1 MHTIW
6 KLVQTTRHPLS
17 KCLEGSR
24 TSQQLNIPS
33 FKTKTGQ
40 QSFFYRIVN
49 IWNNLP
55 SEIKLSQSLNNFEHN
70 LRRHLLKN
78 FLQWAVPSSFYP
90 ALNTYFD
97 QYLSFISLTIC
108 KFKLSLKNPHEEL
121 LINTSYKMV
130 WRVVLLSIFMSCA
143 VVW

>member
-1 MHTIW
+1 MKQTILL
-6 KLVQTTRHPLS
+6 KVRHKTGSNNKAPLS

-70 LRRHLLKN
+70 L
-78 FLQWAVPSSFYP
+78 
-90 ALNTYFD
+90 
-97 QYLSFISLTIC
+97 
-108 KFKLSLKNPHEEL
+108 
-121 LINTSYKMV
+121 
-130 WRVVLLSIFMSCA
+130 
-143 VVW
+143 